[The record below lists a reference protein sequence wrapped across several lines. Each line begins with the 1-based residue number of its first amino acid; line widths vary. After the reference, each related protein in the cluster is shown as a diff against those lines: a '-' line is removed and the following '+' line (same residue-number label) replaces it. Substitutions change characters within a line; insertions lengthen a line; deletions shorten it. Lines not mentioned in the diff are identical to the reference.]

1 MKKRVS
7 MNYIKQQPALTDFQL
22 ELLKLFSF
30 NISGNELLD
39 IKLML
44 SNYFSDRLSKR
55 VDSIWKNN
63 NLTESDMEI
72 WLNEENQ

>member
-1 MKKRVS
+1 

-30 NISGNELLD
+30 NISGDELLD
-39 IKLML
+39 IKRML

>member
-39 IKLML
+39 IKRML

>member
-1 MKKRVS
+1 

-44 SNYFSDRLSKR
+44 SNYFSNRLSKR

>member
-30 NISGNELLD
+30 NISGDELLD
-39 IKLML
+39 IKRML
-44 SNYFSDRLSKR
+44 SNYFSNRLRNALKKSSPFEKMFIG
-55 VDSIWKNN
+55 VFV
-63 NLTESDMEI
+63 L
-72 WLNEENQ
+72 

>member
-1 MKKRVS
+1 
-7 MNYIKQQPALTDFQL
+7 
-22 ELLKLFSF
+22 LFSF

>member
-1 MKKRVS
+1 

-30 NISGNELLD
+30 NISGDELLD
-39 IKLML
+39 IKRML
-44 SNYFSDRLSKR
+44 SNYFSNRLSKR
-55 VDSIWKNN
+55 VDSIWKKK
-63 NLTESDMEI
+63 NLTESDMEN